1 MLLRPFLPVFGIAAL
16 MTGPMCRAGFAATRT
31 TSLSVTATVAAGC
44 QISPSSAADTG
55 AKSGKSDGNTPIS
68 MSCSLP
74 VAYQI
79 IVSSRPLADHP
90 QSGLATP
97 EYAHDYDLNLSRP
110 QDRLNNLTVQSGYDP
125 VRFASRS
132 PAHDHAEP
140 MRCSADDDGSEIVTV
155 TISY

>member
-1 MLLRPFLPVFGIAAL
+1 MPLKPFLGILGIAAL

-55 AKSGKSDGNTPIS
+55 AKSGKSDGTTPIS

-79 IVSSRPLADHP
+79 IVSGRPLADR
-90 QSGLATP
+90 SAV
-97 EYAHDYDLNLSRP
+97 ESR
-110 QDRLNNLTVQSGYDP
+110 YDP
-125 VRFASRS
+125 VRFISRS
-132 PAHDHAEP
+132 LTQDHAEA
-140 MRCSADDDGSEIVTV
+140 MRRTTEDDSYEIMTV
-155 TISY
+155 TIIY